1 MAFDGIV
8 ISNIVYELKQALV
21 GGRIVKISQPEK
33 DELVLS
39 IKNYDTHKLLI
50 SASASLPLIYLTK
63 ENKQNP
69 MTAPNF
75 CMLLRKHFNS
85 ARILSI
91 EQPGLER
98 VIDFSIEHLDEMG
111 DLCKKHLIVEIMGKH
126 SNIIFCNENTRRIS
140 PLADE
145 KSPNAV

>member
-8 ISNIVYELKQALV
+8 IANLVQELNQKLT

-33 DELVLS
+33 EELILS
-39 IKNYDTHKLLI
+39 VKNYDTYKLFL
-50 SASASLPLIYLTK
+50 SACASLPLVYLTDT
-63 ENKQNP
+63 NKPNP

-91 EQPGLER
+91 
-98 VIDFSIEHLDEMG
+98 
-111 DLCKKHLIVEIMGKH
+111 
-126 SNIIFCNENTRRIS
+126 T
-140 PLADE
+140 
-145 KSPNAV
+145 